1 MSDVFTSERLP
12 LIRALRAI
20 GLGGIHHLKN
30 DRGDYGVC
38 NDAADEIEAKDKRIE
53 ELEEANAKLFCHLAD
68 AKNALKIH
76 HRWHLDCDELD
87 SYAVPD
93 GEGGWIG
100 LNRAEEYADSEMHD
114 ITDAILSKGD
124 T

>member
-1 MSDVFTSERLP
+1 MSDEMLLGVLRMPIPTDPREVGVVEYVQF
-12 LIRALRAI
+12 IARA
-20 GLGGIHHLKN
+20 KQ
-30 DRGDYGVC
+30 
-38 NDAADEIEAKDKRIE
+38 AADRIEADTRRIE
-53 ELEEANAKLFCHLAD
+53 ELKEANAKLFCHIAD
-68 AKNALKIH
+68 AKNALKMH